1 MKKLSLGILAHVDA
15 GKTTL
20 TESILYD
27 TGMIRTA
34 GRVDNGDAFLD
45 TGVLEKKR
53 GVTILSKQALCVLDK
68 DNELNKCGDKARLTI
83 IDTPGHTDF
92 IGEAERV
99 LGILDI
105 AVLLISGPDGVTA
118 SARRLAGMLKSYK
131 VPYYVF
137 VNKMDM
143 CQRSEEE
150 ILKELSDKLGD
161 GFIGY
166 EKALPE
172 DIAALSEKTIEK
184 YLDTETLSHEDIIGL
199 IFSGRYHPVV
209 FGSALKNSGIDGL
222 LKLITGNI
230 PEFRYRDSF
239 SAKVFKIGYEEGH
252 KLTFAKITG
261 GSVRIKSE
269 IDDERLRGE
278 KINQIRS
285 YSGIRYDSPD
295 IAEAGDV
302 VAFVGLES
310 TYAGMGIGGEYDDEM
325 PLCQPVLRYDLELPG
340 DVPLRVFLPKLKELA
355 MEDPL
360 LMLEVMNEDRVSVSV
375 MGDFQKEI
383 LKDTI
388 KERYGVSAELVKGS
402 FVYRETIKYPVI
414 GYGHFEPLRH
424 YSEVQILMEPLARG
438 RGIEVAS
445 DLSVNYLDINWQKT
459 VLATLTEHLPA
470 GVLTGSQ
477 LTDIRFTLISGKA
490 HLKHTDSQDFRES
503 VRRAVRQGLMKT
515 ECILLEPVYDFVIN
529 TPSDTVGRVM
539 KDISG
544 MGGRCDPAPDGSL
557 TGNAPAR
564 CISDYQT
571 ELTRFTSGRGTVE
584 LKFRGFEEMPEDLME
599 ALIAEKAYDP
609 DTDKENPSGSIF
621 ISHGAGYYVPWYE
634 CEELMHLPSRESEY
648 LDVDEESDDERL
660 IREAEQ
666 IKRAQSRSG
675 ASLEEELQAIGTDEI
690 DSILRSATHSN
701 AGKENRRT
709 KRVYLSRSTV
719 QAQNRADG
727 KKDAAGE
734 EGAVRKNIRRVP
746 SEKKRYLLVDGYN
759 IIHAWKE
766 LKGLL
771 EDGKTTRDRQSLS
784 LEAARF
790 RLLDIM
796 SEYKAMK
803 GSEVIVV
810 FDAYNVRGHFTEKM
824 DYMGVHVVYT
834 KEAETADQYIAR
846 FTVERSKELDITV
859 ATSDGLIQLIIRGED
874 CKMLSALQLEKEYKN
889 LKDALPVN

>member
-20 TESILYD
+20 TESILFD

-53 GVTILSKQALCVLDK
+53 GVTILSKQALCVMDK
-68 DNELNKCGDKARLTI
+68 ENELNKCGDRVRLTI

-99 LGILDI
+99 LGVLDI

-150 ILKELSDKLGD
+150 ILEELSDKLGE

-166 EKALPE
+166 EKAPDE
-172 DIAALSEKTIEK
+172 DVAALSEKTIEK
-184 YLDTETLSHEDIIGL
+184 YLETEILTVPDRMEL

-209 FGSALKNSGIDGL
+209 FGSALKNTGVDGL
-222 LKLITGNI
+222 LKLITDNI
-230 PEFRYRDSF
+230 PDFIYRDSF

-261 GSVRIKSE
+261 GSIQIKSE
-269 IDDERLRGE
+269 IDDDRLRGE

-285 YSGIRYDSPD
+285 YSGIRYESVDA
-295 IAEAGDV
+295 AEAGDV

-310 TYAGMGIGGEYDDEM
+310 SYAGMGIGGEFDDEM
-325 PLCQPVLRYDLELPG
+325 PLCQPVLRYDLELPA
-340 DVPLRVFLPKLKELA
+340 DVPLRIFLPKLKELA
-355 MEDPL
+355 NEDPL
-360 LMLEVMNEDRVSVSV
+360 LRLEVVNEDRVSISV
-375 MGDFQKEI
+375 MGEFQKEI
-383 LKDTI
+383 LKETI

-424 YSEVQILMEPLARG
+424 YSEVQLLMEPLPRG
-438 RGIEVAS
+438 SGIEVAS
-445 DLSVNYLDINWQKT
+445 ELSVNYLDINWQKT
-459 VLATLTEHLPA
+459 IIATITEHLPT

-515 ECILLEPVYDFVIN
+515 ECALLEPVYDFVIN
-529 TPSDTVGRVM
+529 TPADTVGRVM
-539 KDISG
+539 TDISE
-544 MGGRCDPAPDGSL
+544 MGGRCNLASDGSL

-571 ELTRFTSGRGTVE
+571 ELTRFTSGRGTIE
-584 LKFRGFEEMPEDLME
+584 LKFRGFEDMPETIMEEVLM
-599 ALIAEKAYDP
+599 EKAYDP

-634 CEELMHLPSRESEY
+634 CEELMHLPSKESEY
-648 LDVDEESDDERL
+648 LFTDEESDDERL

-666 IKRAQSRSG
+666 IKRVQKRSG
-675 ASLEEELQAIGTDEI
+675 GSLEEELQAIGTDEI
-690 DSILRSATHSN
+690 DDILRSATHSN

-709 KRVYLSRSTV
+709 KRVYLTRGTV
-719 QAQNRADG
+719 QAQNRASD
-727 KKDAAGE
+727 KQDAP
-734 EGAVRKNIRRVP
+734 EGSSRKNIRKGP
-746 SEKKRYLLVDGYN
+746 SEKKKYLLVDGYN
-759 IIHAWKE
+759 IIHAWRE
-766 LKGLL
+766 LKLL
-771 EDGKTTRDRQSLS
+771 LDDGNTTRDRQSLS

-796 SEYKAMK
+796 SEYRALK
-803 GSEVIVV
+803 GTEVIVV

-874 CKMLSALQLEKEYKN
+874 CKMLSALQLENEYRN
-889 LKDALPVN
+889 LKEALPLFQ

>member
-20 TESILYD
+20 TESILFD

-53 GVTILSKQALCVLDK
+53 GVTILSKQALCVMDK
-68 DNELNKCGDKARLTI
+68 ENELNKCGDRVRLTI

-99 LGILDI
+99 LGVLDI

-150 ILKELSDKLGD
+150 ILEELSDKLGE

-166 EKALPE
+166 EKAPDE
-172 DIAALSEKTIEK
+172 DVAALSEKTIEK
-184 YLDTETLSHEDIIGL
+184 YLETEILTVPDRMEL

-209 FGSALKNSGIDGL
+209 FGSALKNTGVDGL
-222 LKLITGNI
+222 LKLITDNI
-230 PEFRYRDSF
+230 PDFIYRDSF

-261 GSVRIKSE
+261 GSIQIKSE
-269 IDDERLRGE
+269 IDDDRLRGE

-285 YSGIRYDSPD
+285 YSGIRYESVDA
-295 IAEAGDV
+295 AEAGDV

-310 TYAGMGIGGEYDDEM
+310 SYAGMGIGGEFDDEM
-325 PLCQPVLRYDLELPG
+325 PLCQPVLRYDLELPA
-340 DVPLRVFLPKLKELA
+340 DVPLRIFLPKLKELA
-355 MEDPL
+355 NEDPL
-360 LMLEVMNEDRVSVSV
+360 LRLEVVNEDRVSISV
-375 MGDFQKEI
+375 MGEFQKEI
-383 LKDTI
+383 LKETI

-424 YSEVQILMEPLARG
+424 YSEVQLLMEPLPRG
-438 RGIEVAS
+438 SGIEVAS

-459 VLATLTEHLPA
+459 IIATITEHLPT

-515 ECILLEPVYDFVIN
+515 ECALLEPVYDFVIN
-529 TPSDTVGRVM
+529 TPADTVGRVM
-539 KDISG
+539 TDISE
-544 MGGRCDPAPDGSL
+544 MGGRCNLASDGSL

-571 ELTRFTSGRGTVE
+571 ELTRFTSGRGTIE
-584 LKFRGFEEMPEDLME
+584 LKFRGFEDMPETIMEEVLM
-599 ALIAEKAYDP
+599 EKAYDP

-634 CEELMHLPSRESEY
+634 CEELMHLPSKESEY
-648 LDVDEESDDERL
+648 LFTDEESDDERL

-666 IKRAQSRSG
+666 IKRVQKRSG
-675 ASLEEELQAIGTDEI
+675 GSLEEELQAIGTDEI
-690 DSILRSATHSN
+690 DDILRSATHSN

-709 KRVYLSRSTV
+709 KRVYLTRGTV
-719 QAQNRADG
+719 QAQNRASD
-727 KKDAAGE
+727 KQDAP
-734 EGAVRKNIRRVP
+734 EGSSRKNIRKGP
-746 SEKKRYLLVDGYN
+746 SEKKKYLLVDGYN
-759 IIHAWKE
+759 IIHAWRE
-766 LKGLL
+766 LKLL
-771 EDGKTTRDRQSLS
+771 LDDGNTTRDRQSLS

-796 SEYKAMK
+796 SEYRALK
-803 GSEVIVV
+803 GTEVIVV

-874 CKMLSALQLEKEYKN
+874 CKMLSALQLENEYRN
-889 LKDALPVN
+889 LKEALPLFQ

>member
-20 TESILYD
+20 TESILFD

-53 GVTILSKQALCVLDK
+53 GVTILSKQALCVMDK
-68 DNELNKCGDKARLTI
+68 ENELNKCGDRVRLTI

-99 LGILDI
+99 LGVLDI

-150 ILKELSDKLGD
+150 ILEELSDKLGE

-166 EKALPE
+166 EKAPDE
-172 DIAALSEKTIEK
+172 DVAALSEKTIEK
-184 YLDTETLSHEDIIGL
+184 YLETEILTVPDRMEL

-209 FGSALKNSGIDGL
+209 FGSALKNTGVDGL
-222 LKLITGNI
+222 LKLITDNI
-230 PEFRYRDSF
+230 PDFIYRDSF

-261 GSVRIKSE
+261 GSIQIKSE
-269 IDDERLRGE
+269 IDDDRLRGE

-285 YSGIRYDSPD
+285 YSGIRYESVDA
-295 IAEAGDV
+295 AEAGDV

-310 TYAGMGIGGEYDDEM
+310 SYAGMGIGGEFDDEM
-325 PLCQPVLRYDLELPG
+325 PLCQPVLRYDLELPA
-340 DVPLRVFLPKLKELA
+340 DVPLRIFLPKLKELA
-355 MEDPL
+355 NEDPL
-360 LMLEVMNEDRVSVSV
+360 LRLEVVNEDRVSISI
-375 MGDFQKEI
+375 MGEFQKEI
-383 LKDTI
+383 LKETI

-424 YSEVQILMEPLARG
+424 YSEVQLLMEPLPRG
-438 RGIEVAS
+438 SGIEVAS

-459 VLATLTEHLPA
+459 IIATITEHLPT

-515 ECILLEPVYDFVIN
+515 ECALLEPVYDFVIN
-529 TPSDTVGRVM
+529 TPADTVGRVM
-539 KDISG
+539 TDISE
-544 MGGRCDPAPDGSL
+544 MGGRCNLASDGSL

-571 ELTRFTSGRGTVE
+571 ELTRFTSGRGTIE
-584 LKFRGFEEMPEDLME
+584 LKFRGFEDMPETIMEEVLM
-599 ALIAEKAYDP
+599 EKAYDP

-634 CEELMHLPSRESEY
+634 CEELMHLPSKESEY
-648 LDVDEESDDERL
+648 LFTDEESDDERL

-666 IKRAQSRSG
+666 IKRAQKRSG
-675 ASLEEELQAIGTDEI
+675 GSLEEELQAIGTDEI
-690 DSILRSATHSN
+690 DDILRSATHSN

-709 KRVYLSRSTV
+709 KRVYLTRGTV
-719 QAQNRADG
+719 QAQNRASD
-727 KKDAAGE
+727 KQDAP
-734 EGAVRKNIRRVP
+734 EGSSRKNIRKGP
-746 SEKKRYLLVDGYN
+746 SEKKKYLLVDGYN
-759 IIHAWKE
+759 IIHAWRE
-766 LKGLL
+766 LKLL
-771 EDGKTTRDRQSLS
+771 LDDGNTTRDRQSLS

-796 SEYKAMK
+796 SEYRALK
-803 GSEVIVV
+803 GTEVIVV

-874 CKMLSALQLEKEYKN
+874 CKMLSALQLENEYRN
-889 LKDALPVN
+889 LKEALPLFQ